1 MRSTR
6 IRVRIPTGDVPAAF
20 ASIADFPR
28 FPELADDVRQVD
40 AAPDGHTYWV
50 VNFRRGL
57 MRWHERDTVD
67 AARLRIEFDQTDG
80 DFAEFHG
87 SWQLTPSDAG
97 CDVLFE
103 ITYDFGI
110 ESMAGILDP
119 IAERVIKRVVCSVL
133 SGLFGHIT
141 ITEGGEALADL
152 NPGRAA

>member
-6 IRVRIPTGDVPAAF
+6 IGVRIRTGDVPAAF
-20 ASIADFPR
+20 ARIADFGR
-28 FPELADDVRQVD
+28 FPALAEDVREVTV
-40 AAPDGHTYWV
+40 GESGSSWV

-67 AARLRIEFDQTDG
+67 VDALRIDFDQTDG

-87 SWQLTPSDAG
+87 SWRLTPVLGGAA
-97 CDVLFE
+97 VLFD

-110 ESMAGILDP
+110 ESMAGLMDP
-119 IAERVIKRVVCSVL
+119 IAERVIKRVVYAVL
-133 SGLFGHIT
+133 SGLFGDVT